1 MTSEWPKPGEPG
13 YKAPKESVKRVRDEE
28 SAASSE
34 HATSSSDH
42 PNNETDTDINEEK
55 KSKAKMKKAKT
66 GLKKK
71 KKDKN
76 APTAAKVIR
85 VTSPLHRTLVLAT
98 RHFPLNLTHII
109 CDCQS
114 AYIFFSIE
122 KRAEL
127 TKDCPGRTFAEY
139 AAGVSALWKKIDG
152 KPDKKKYED
161 LAAADKVRYNKE
173 LNVYNDML
181 AEMDDEERAEY
192 DIENNPGRSSSEV
205 CDSEENDGDSKKEK
219 KRKKK
224 HKKDKK
230 EKKDKKK
237 HGATTDDADKKHL
250 SKPSIGGDKK
260 KVKKTSVARS
270 KDIDEHEEV
279 EEKEEEEEEE
289 AEHYGSSE
297 DEKEPDVF
305 AQDSL
310 PPSTQYNSE
319 DEEMH
324 AAKLMKEEEE
334 EEEDEEACMTL
345 AVSPSISP
353 SKKIDQHV
361 ISKSSNEDIAAST
374 TPEKDSN
381 DKFVFSKPALPSKPP
396 KHAKHE
402 ESHKVKSCEKLA
414 RKEFLTPSIGS
425 SGVVK
430 PKKNGF
436 SVPKKMH

>member
-1 MTSEWPKPGEPG
+1 
-13 YKAPKESVKRVRDEE
+13 
-28 SAASSE
+28 
-34 HATSSSDH
+34 
-42 PNNETDTDINEEK
+42 
-55 KSKAKMKKAKT
+55 
-66 GLKKK
+66 
-71 KKDKN
+71 
-76 APTAAKVIR
+76 
-85 VTSPLHRTLVLAT
+85 
-98 RHFPLNLTHII
+98 
-109 CDCQS
+109 
-114 AYIFFSIE
+114 
-122 KRAEL
+122 
-127 TKDCPGRTFAEY
+127 
-139 AAGVSALWKKIDG
+139 LWKEIDG
-152 KPDKKKYED
+152 KPEKKKYED

-181 AEMDDEERAEY
+181 AEMNDEERAEY
-192 DIENNPGRSSSEV
+192 DAENNPGRSSTQV
-205 CDSEENDGDSKKEK
+205 YDSEENEGDSKKEK

-237 HGATTDDADKKHL
+237 HGATTDGADKKHL
-250 SKPSIGGDKK
+250 AKPSIGGHKK
-260 KVKKTSVARS
+260 KAKEISVARS
-270 KDIDEHEEV
+270 KDVDEHEEA
-279 EEKEEEEEEE
+279 EEEEE

-334 EEEDEEACMTL
+334 EEEACMTL

-353 SKKIDQHV
+353 SKKIDQH
-361 ISKSSNEDIAAST
+361 ITSKSSKEDIAAST
-374 TPEKDSN
+374 TPEKGSN

-402 ESHKVKSCEKLA
+402 ESHKVKSGEKLA